1 MPVLEKEENKRMK
14 FSSLDFAETQRFRQT
29 WLWIVF
35 AVLSGGF
42 LYIVAGQ
49 MMSIGIF
56 AHNLFP
62 SAALALMGGLIFI
75 IILLLYNSSLS
86 VKINRGGIYY
96 RFLPFHWYYQKIDWK
111 DIEKVYVR
119 RYDALT
125 EYGSGW
131 GIKFGNSGKAYIIS
145 GSYGLQID
153 FLDERKI
160 LLGTQR
166 PGELER
172 MIQKVA

>member
-1 MPVLEKEENKRMK
+1 MQVLEKEGSRMMK
-14 FSSLDFAETQRFRQT
+14 FSALNFAETQRFRQT
-29 WLWIVF
+29 WLWILF
-35 AVLSGGF
+35 AILSGGF
-42 LYIVAGQ
+42 LFIVTAQTMGV
-49 MMSIGIF
+49 IL
-56 AHNLFP
+56 ANNLFP
-62 SAALALMGGLIFI
+62 SAALALMGSLIFF
-75 IILLLYNSSLS
+75 IILLLYKSSLS

-96 RFLPFHWYYQKIDWK
+96 RFTPFHWYYRKIDWK

-131 GIKFGNSGKAYIIS
+131 GIKFGNAGKAYIVS
-145 GSYGLQID
+145 GHYGLQID

-166 PGELER
+166 PGDLER
-172 MIQKVA
+172 MIRKAV

>member
-1 MPVLEKEENKRMK
+1 MPVLEKEGNKMMR
-14 FSSLDFAETQRFRQT
+14 FSALNFSETQRFRQT
-29 WLWIVF
+29 WLWILF
-35 AVLSGGF
+35 ALLSGGF
-42 LYIVAGQ
+42 LFIVAAQ
-49 MMSIGIF
+49 TIGVGILN
-56 AHNLFP
+56 NLFP
-62 SAALALMGGLIFI
+62 SSALALMGSLIFF
-75 IILLLYNSSLS
+75 IILLLYKSSLS

-96 RFLPFHWYYQKIDWK
+96 RFTPFHWYYRKIDWK

-131 GIKFGNSGKAYIIS
+131 GIKFGNAGKAYTVS
-145 GSYGLQID
+145 GHYGLQID

-166 PGELER
+166 PDDLEK
-172 MIQKVA
+172 ILSKAI